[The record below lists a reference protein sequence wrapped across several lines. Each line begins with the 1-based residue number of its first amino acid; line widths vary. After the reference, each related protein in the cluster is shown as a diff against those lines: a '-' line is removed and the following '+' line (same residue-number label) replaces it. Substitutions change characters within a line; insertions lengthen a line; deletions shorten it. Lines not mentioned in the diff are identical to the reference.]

1 MLWEARERIEREFAE
16 QQAAEAARKEAAEKR
31 GREEAE
37 ARAAALEARL
47 QAAQGTLTEVAEE
60 AARQQAQEGHD
71 TTIYL
76 ACSNGDLAL
85 GIGTLEQMRSES
97 VAPSASALGSLIE
110 AHVKDGPGPPGA
122 VKRP

>member
-16 QQAAEAARKEAAEKR
+16 QQAAEAARKEAVEKR
-31 GREEAE
+31 GHEEAE

-47 QAAQGTLTEVAEE
+47 QATQGTLTEVAEE
-60 AARQQAQEGHD
+60 VARQQAQEGHD

-85 GIGTLEQMRSES
+85 GIGTLEQMRRRRPRWAASS
-97 VAPSASALGSLIE
+97 KRTSRTVRARPGWLSALS
-110 AHVKDGPGPPGA
+110 VS
-122 VKRP
+122 